1 MSKNKLI
8 IEMTIFTAFLF
19 VAFSLIIINEKK
31 KDFLIPK
38 VDKKLNQYIEEN
50 YSNIKNE
57 LKINKTVYN
66 QKKSCF
72 EMKVQ
77 NKENKYWYFY
87 LRYKNKKIASTYKTD
102 YNEGA
107 TILSHLEKNLAKA
120 IISNQYPDINITFTK
135 KLNQYNSSV
144 RKKLIQNNNI
154 NTLNIYNISVT
165 LTATQFTKNELISL
179 LTKLNDYVNK
189 ENYNPKYYNITISNK
204 NNITEELEIKKL
216 QKKFI
221 TTNLEEIISGII
233 NNDESIKSK
242 FDFEFNYT
250 N

>member
-1 MSKNKLI
+1 MKVLLSFLI
-8 IEMTIFTAFLF
+8 Q
-19 VAFSLIIINEKK
+19 KK
-31 KDFLIPK
+31 K
-38 VDKKLNQYIEEN
+38 
-50 YSNIKNE
+50 
-57 LKINKTVYN
+57 
-66 QKKSCF
+66 
-72 EMKVQ
+72 
-77 NKENKYWYFY
+77 
-87 LRYKNKKIASTYKTD
+87 
-102 YNEGA
+102 
-107 TILSHLEKNLAKA
+107 LAKA
-120 IISNQYPDINITFTK
+120 IISKQYPDININFTK

-144 RKKLIQNNNI
+144 RKKLIHNDNI
-154 NTLNIYNISVT
+154 NALNIYNISVT

-179 LTKLNDYVNK
+179 LTKLNNYVNK

-250 N
+250 NQEEIL